1 MKVGS
6 FGNQLIFRVSD
17 ETVMTFKNMKREIS
31 GNWGRMDRIGQKP
44 LPYFQGPSLQSITME
59 IILDASLGIRPR
71 RMLQRIE
78 NMVEN
83 GQAEVLVVGRQR
95 VGKNRWVI
103 LKSSE
108 AWDIVLQKGEL
119 YRATVSLTFQEYM

>member
-31 GNWGRMDRIGQKP
+31 GNWGSMDRIGQKP

-108 AWDIVLQKGEL
+108 AWDILLQKGEL

>member
-1 MKVGS
+1 M
-6 FGNQLIFRVSD
+6 
-17 ETVMTFKNMKREIS
+17 
-31 GNWGRMDRIGQKP
+31 
-44 LPYFQGPSLQSITME
+44 
-59 IILDASLGIRPR
+59 DASLGIRPR

-108 AWDIVLQKGEL
+108 AWDILLQKGEL

>member
-31 GNWGRMDRIGQKP
+31 GNWGSMDRIGQKP

>member
-31 GNWGRMDRIGQKP
+31 GNWGSMDRIGQKP

-71 RMLQRIE
+71 RMLQRIV